1 MAFPG
6 HPLGN
11 GLTATAAKAST
22 KQPLTSSV
30 YIFIQLQFFFKILRN
45 WVCWLEH
52 LSGHHSLMLMQ
63 VVLGSW
69 KVNQIQTP

>member
-22 KQPLTSSV
+22 KQPLTSLV
-30 YIFIQLQFFFKILRN
+30 FIFIQLK
-45 WVCWLEH
+45 
-52 LSGHHSLMLMQ
+52 
-63 VVLGSW
+63 
-69 KVNQIQTP
+69 TY

>member
-22 KQPLTSSV
+22 KQPLASLVLYFHSV
-30 YIFIQLQFFFKILRN
+30 TIFVFNPFFSF
-45 WVCWLEH
+45 
-52 LSGHHSLMLMQ
+52 SGA
-63 VVLGSW
+63 GSVGW
-69 KVNQIQTP
+69 NSCRDFTH